1 MAPDNDYSTSYHEW
15 LGMVDGII
23 GHAISLDHL
32 DLSEQPW
39 FEWWHKGVSSYDAA
53 HMAMRADG
61 WED

>member
-1 MAPDNDYSTSYHEW
+1 MDRGDAGSPYHDW
-15 LGMVDGII
+15 LMEVDKVIERHI
-23 GHAISLDHL
+23 ALDHL

-39 FEWWHKGVSSYDAA
+39 YEWWHKGVTAYDAA